1 MNKPNTPT
9 PQEVRFIRLKEVCQK
24 TGLGKSSIYALK
36 AEGKFPATVSLCGR
50 AVAFVEAEVDQWL
63 AERLAERAAA

>member
-1 MNKPNTPT
+1 MNTPSTHT
-9 PQEVRFIRLKEVCQK
+9 PQELRFIRLREVCRK

-36 AEGKFPATVSLCGR
+36 AEGKFPETVSLGAR

-63 AERLAERAAA
+63 ADRLAERAAA

>member
-1 MNKPNTPT
+1 MNTPSTHT
-9 PQEVRFIRLKEVCQK
+9 PQELRFIRLSEVCRK

-36 AEGKFPATVSLCGR
+36 AEGKFPATVSLGAR

-63 AERLAERAAA
+63 ADRLAERAAA